1 MIAIRHLP
9 DTEFGL
15 QDRFDLFVL
24 YIFKYQLAMLKKRWT
39 LKQVDN
45 QQTVES
51 LAESLNITPVL
62 AKLLVLR
69 NVNTFSEAKNF
80 FRPSLESLHDPFI
93 MLNMENATSRV
104 IKALT
109 ENQLICIYGDYDVD
123 GTCATALLYMFL
135 TELGAIVEYYI
146 PNRLEEGYGL
156 SNSAIDHIQ
165 QKGTSLLITVDCGIT
180 ALEETEY
187 ANSLGMDVIICDHHQ
202 PKNDIPNALAVLDP
216 LQPKCNY
223 PFKYLSGAGVA
234 FKLAQGVCE
243 RIGKRELPI
252 QYLDLV
258 SLAAAA
264 DIVPLKDENRIL
276 VYEGLKQ
283 INNNP
288 RPAIEAL
295 LEVCRLQPGNLNS
308 GQVVFT
314 LAPRINAV
322 GRLGDAERAVKLLIT
337 NNKKEATEL
346 AMILET
352 ENYERRK
359 IDVDTFDS
367 ALELVEKSLDLE
379 NELAIVLHQ
388 EGWHPGV
395 IGIVASRLVEKYYRP
410 TVMLTTI
417 DGVAKGSARSI
428 SNLNIYEALQKCED
442 SLLHFGGHQAAAGL
456 AIELDKLEE
465 FKARFNQVVRE
476 LVSEDDLF
484 PEINID
490 SILKFSE
497 ITPKFL
503 KILEQFSPFGP
514 GNMRP
519 VFLAEGVQI
528 AGNPRIV
535 GSNHLIVS
543 LKQNGSD
550 KVFDSIGFNMGEY
563 YEPIA
568 ANSSEYDIVFTID
581 KTSRDG
587 RTYPQFRLKDI
598 IIKESVKEGVGE
610 Q

>member
-1 MIAIRHLP
+1 
-9 DTEFGL
+9 
-15 QDRFDLFVL
+15 
-24 YIFKYQLAMLKKRWT
+24 MLKKRWT
-39 LKQVDN
+39 IKQAEN
-45 QQTVES
+45 EQLVEA
-51 LAESLNITPVL
+51 LAGSLNISMVL

-69 NVNTFSEAKNF
+69 DVKNFSEAKNF
-80 FRPSLESLHDPFI
+80 FRPSLESLHDPFL
-93 MLNMENATSRV
+93 MHDMEKATSRV

-109 ENQLICIYGDYDVD
+109 ENQLICIYADYDVD
-123 GTCATALLYMFL
+123 GTCATALLYLFL
-135 TELGAIVEYYI
+135 KELGANVEFYI

-156 SNSAIDHIQ
+156 SKTAIDHVRD
-165 QKGTSLLITVDCGIT
+165 KGTSLLITVDCGIT
-180 ALEETEY
+180 AIDETEY

-202 PKNDIPNALAVLDP
+202 PKNLIPNAFAVLDP
-216 LQPKCNY
+216 LKPECNY

-234 FKLAQGVCE
+234 FKLSQGVCE
-243 RIGKRELPI
+243 RIGKRELPM

-258 SLAAAA
+258 SLAGAA

-276 VYEGLKQ
+276 VYEGLNQ

-288 RPAIEAL
+288 RPAIVAL
-295 LEVCRLQPGNLNS
+295 LDVCRLQPGNLNS

-322 GRLGDAERAVKLLIT
+322 GRLGDAERAVRLLIT
-337 NNKKEATEL
+337 DSKKEAVDL

-367 ALELVEKSLDLE
+367 ATELVEKNPDFE

-428 SNLNIYEALQKCED
+428 SNLNIYEALQRCES

-456 AIELDKLEE
+456 AIELDKIEE
-465 FKARFNQVVRE
+465 FKTRFNQVIRE

-484 PEINID
+484 PEIIID
-490 SILKFSE
+490 SKLKFSE

-519 VFLAEGVQI
+519 VFLAEDVQVS
-528 AGNPRIV
+528 GNPRIV
-535 GSNHLIVS
+535 GTNHLLLS
-543 LKQNGSD
+543 LRQNGSE
-550 KVFDSIGFNMGEY
+550 KVFDSIGFNMGEFY
-563 YEPIA
+563 QPIIS
-568 ANSSEYDIVFTID
+568 NNYEYDIVFTID
-581 KTSRDG
+581 KTTRDG

-598 IIKESVKEGVGE
+598 IIKESVKEGLGV